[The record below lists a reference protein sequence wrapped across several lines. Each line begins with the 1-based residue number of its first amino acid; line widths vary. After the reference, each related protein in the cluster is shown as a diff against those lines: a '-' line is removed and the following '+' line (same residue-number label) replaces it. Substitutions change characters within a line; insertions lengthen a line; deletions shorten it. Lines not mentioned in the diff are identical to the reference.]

1 METQRTDGVLA
12 WQWDHYREGHQD
24 RKNLLVHILTQPVF
38 AAGFCAVPLAV
49 VTSPWLAPAGL
60 VAMFLAMAA
69 QGKTHKR
76 EAQEPAPFRGPGD
89 FVVRLLAEQLVTF
102 PRYVL
107 SGAFRREW
115 ARAR

>member
-1 METQRTDGVLA
+1 
-12 WQWDHYREGHQD
+12 
-24 RKNLLVHILTQPVF
+24 LLVHILTQPVF
-38 AAGFCAVPLAV
+38 AAGFFAVPLAA

-60 VAMFLAMAA
+60 AAMFVAMAA
-69 QGKTHKR
+69 QGAGHKR
-76 EAQEPAPFRGPGD
+76 EGNGPAPFRGPGD

-107 SGAFRREW
+107 TGAFRREW